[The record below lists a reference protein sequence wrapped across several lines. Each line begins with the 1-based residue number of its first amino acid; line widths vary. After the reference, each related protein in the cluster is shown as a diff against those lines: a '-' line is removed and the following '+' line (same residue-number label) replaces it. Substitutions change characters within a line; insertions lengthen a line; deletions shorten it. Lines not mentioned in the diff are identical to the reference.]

1 VLILDRKEG
10 GYLMSSDDGRGGT
23 SSSRLGELD
32 IFVPFHEEEW
42 ELQSKKK
49 GASRDSRMEAR
60 HVIWT

>member
-1 VLILDRKEG
+1 
-10 GYLMSSDDGRGGT
+10 MSSDDGRGGT